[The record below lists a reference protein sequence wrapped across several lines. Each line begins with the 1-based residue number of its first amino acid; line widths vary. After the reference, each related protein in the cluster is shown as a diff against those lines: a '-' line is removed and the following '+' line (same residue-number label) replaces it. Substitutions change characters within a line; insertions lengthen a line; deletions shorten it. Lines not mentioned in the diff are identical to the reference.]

1 VADRRLIDFIAGSER
16 LLVFTGAGISTGSGI
31 PDFRGPQGV
40 WKRRRPVY
48 FDEFLASEEKR
59 IEYWDL
65 KLEGWET
72 FRHAA
77 PNECHR
83 AVARLAQAG
92 RVIAIVT
99 QNIDGLHQRA
109 GEDADRIIELHG
121 TNAATV
127 CVSCARR
134 GDPAPAMEW
143 FRLRRSA
150 PRCECG
156 GLLKTATI
164 SFGQALDPATLA
176 RAAEAAEGADAV
188 LSLGSTLS
196 VHPAADIP
204 LLAARRGVPYGIVNQ
219 GETEQDRIATFKID
233 GDVVS
238 IVPEAVDAALAV
250 LASRKGGS

>member
-1 VADRRLIDFIAGSER
+1 MIAPVPDRRLVDLIARSQR

-40 WKRRRPVY
+40 WRRRQPVY

-59 IEYWDL
+59 VEYWDQ
-65 KLEGWET
+65 KLEGWES
-72 FRHAA
+72 FRDAA
-77 PNECHR
+77 PNACHR
-83 AVARLAQAG
+83 SIARLAETG

-109 GEDADRIIELHG
+109 GGDPDRIIELHG

-143 FRLRRSA
+143 FRLRRTT
-150 PRCECG
+150 PRCDCG

-164 SFGQALDPATLA
+164 SFGQALDPSVLG
-176 RAAEAAEGADAV
+176 RAADAAEGADAV
-188 LSLGSTLS
+188 LALGSTLS
-196 VHPAADIP
+196 VHPAAGIP
-204 LLAARRGVPYGIVNQ
+204 LVAARRGAPYGIINR
-219 GETEQDRIATFKID
+219 GDTEHDTIATFKID
-233 GDVVS
+233 GDVAA
-238 IVPEAVDAALAV
+238 IIPEAVDAALAGQ
-250 LASRKGGS
+250 RN